1 MTGGR
6 TMSLTHFSLSNNT
19 VVELVMPRWQGAR
32 LVKRCFS
39 GKNYRM
45 AGNLFAWRDFCNFLE
60 DQEVRNLLTNKFSE
74 LAARGKGEYRFELA
88 LSRPVGWTSTV
99 EMAKLA
105 PQYLRQTTHSP
116 LNRNGATALFL
127 PQNLVKAPKTNI
139 VTMVVDF
146 VPETA
151 RFIIRTIYPGHDCGR
166 LEGDMSQR
174 LDLVWLHWDNIGE
187 E

>member
-1 MTGGR
+1 
-6 TMSLTHFSLSNNT
+6 MSLTHFSLSNNT
-19 VVELVMPRWQGAR
+19 VVELVMPRQQGTR

-45 AGNLFAWRDFCNFLE
+45 AGNFFAWRDFCSFLE
-60 DQEVRNLLTNKFSE
+60 DKEVRNLLSNKFSE
-74 LAARGKGEYRFELA
+74 LVARGKGEHRFELS

-105 PQYLRQTTHSP
+105 PEQFGQATRTQ
-116 LNRNGATALFL
+116 LNNSGAYALFL
-127 PQNLVKAPKTNI
+127 PQDLVKAPKTNT

-146 VPETA
+146 IPETA
-151 RFIIRTIYPGHDCGR
+151 RFMIRTIYPGQDCGR

-174 LDLVWLHWDNIGE
+174 LDLVWLHWNNIGE
-187 E
+187 D